1 MMHILFGFALI
12 SASLQTGWALLCEG
26 HLLALPLVLLVLCIG
41 CGKLKGGPAR
51 LAARLGT
58 ANDGRLMSP

>member
-1 MMHILFGFALI
+1 MHILFGFALI

-41 CGKLKGGPAR
+41 CGKLKGGPA
-51 LAARLGT
+51 ALGRQPG
-58 ANDGRLMSP
+58 NG